1 MSIKK
6 ILLTSDGFVNSKI
19 GHEFLALIGKK
30 PIDIKVLFVTT
41 ASRLEEEK
49 FYVKDSEKELIE
61 FGLAKENILWVD
73 NLENIE
79 IENYDVV
86 YVCGGNTFYLMH
98 EMRRTGFDKQIIN
111 FINSGKVYV
120 GVSAGSVIM
129 GPMILHV
136 KNLDKNDI
144 GLKDMNGFNVTDKII
159 LPHYKNEEEEK
170 VKEFERE
177 NHCEVLRL
185 QDGQALEVLGADVRI
200 IE

>member
-1 MSIKK
+1 MKK
-6 ILLTSDGFVNSKI
+6 LLLTSDGFVNPKI
-19 GHEFLALIGKK
+19 GQEFLALVGKK

-41 ASRLEEEK
+41 ASRVEKEK
-49 FYVKDSEKELIE
+49 FYVKGSEKELIE
-61 FGLAKENILWVD
+61 LGLAKENILWVENLD
-73 NLENIE
+73 NTEVE
-79 IENYDVV
+79 KYDVV
-86 YVCGGNTFYLMH
+86 YVCGGNTFYLMY
-98 EMRRTGFDKQIIN
+98 EIRRTGFDKQIIN

-185 QDGQALEVLGADVRI
+185 PDGQASEVLREDARI